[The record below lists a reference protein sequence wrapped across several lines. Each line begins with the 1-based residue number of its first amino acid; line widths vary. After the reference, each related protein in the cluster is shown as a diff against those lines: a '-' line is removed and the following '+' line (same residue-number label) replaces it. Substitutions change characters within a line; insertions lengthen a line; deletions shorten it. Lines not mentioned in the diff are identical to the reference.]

1 MGLFRAGLLYLHP
14 LSGRFRSR
22 LLLPFYEVNFSG
34 ILSGCGFWTFEKIL
48 RSGHVQKRV

>member
-1 MGLFRAGLLYLHP
+1 MGLFRAGLLYPHP
-14 LSGRFRSR
+14 RFSRFRSG
-22 LLLPFYEVNFSG
+22 LLLPFYEVNFSD